1 MARKLSLLEIRES
14 SAQLSRL
21 LSSLQ
26 HPLSPEGKRVLAAA
40 KVGLQLIRDSRK
52 DSKEK
57 AVPKRKFSTAQSTRE
72 ENLPDSIRELLALH
86 RKVLGDDAHPTL
98 PLRPDR
104 A

>member
-1 MARKLSLLEIRES
+1 MARKLSHQEIRES

-40 KVGLQLIRDSRK
+40 KVGIQLIKEAREEKKTPRK
-52 DSKEK
+52 KPRVARE
-57 AVPKRKFSTAQSTRE
+57 VRE
-72 ENLPDSIRELLALH
+72 ENFPDSIRELLKHH
-86 RKVLGDDAHPTL
+86 RNTEGDDEHPTQ